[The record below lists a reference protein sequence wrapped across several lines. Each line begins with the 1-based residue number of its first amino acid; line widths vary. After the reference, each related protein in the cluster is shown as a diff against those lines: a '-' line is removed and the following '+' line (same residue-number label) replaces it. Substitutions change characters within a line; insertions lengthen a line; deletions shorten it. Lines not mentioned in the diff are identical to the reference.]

1 MFFGFGIGNKKVKD
15 LRKNQGYTA
24 RELAERLKVD
34 TGEILK
40 IDDLKLKEVAE
51 PLQSRLT
58 PILRGDDTDKMP
70 WL

>member
-1 MFFGFGIGNKKVKD
+1 MFFGLGLGNKKVKD

-24 RELAERLKVD
+24 KELAERLQIHPM
-34 TGEILK
+34 EILRVDEK
-40 IDDLKLKEVAE
+40 KLKEVPE
-51 PLQSRLT
+51 PLKSRIT